1 MDELKRNASGYA
13 DPTAYEA
20 LTKVQKEGTIKAR
33 DYLEQLKTI
42 DKTIENKL
50 REKEQW
56 RSMALSTTTQLGGE
70 RVQSSHNPQKMSD
83 AIVKYIELE
92 DEINEC
98 VDRLVDLRK
107 EIISLL
113 DAIDNPLDYAVL
125 HKHYVQY
132 KSFGK
137 IAAEENYSYQYIIEV
152 HGRGLKKVQKILNN
166 L

>member
-1 MDELKRNASGYA
+1 MDELKRNASGYV

-20 LTKVQKEGTIKAR
+20 LTKVQKETTVKAR
-33 DYLEQLKTI
+33 DYLEQLKSI
-42 DKTIENKL
+42 DKIIENKL
-50 REKEQW
+50 KEKEQW
-56 RSMALSTTTQLGGE
+56 RAMALSTTTQMGGE

-92 DEINEC
+92 DEINEY
-98 VDRLVDLRK
+98 VDKLADLKK

-113 DAIDNPLDYAVL
+113 DKVDNTLEYTVL
-125 HKHYVQY
+125 HKRYVQY

-152 HGRGLKKVQKILNN
+152 HGRGLKKFQKILNN